1 MPLPAHVDTSVR
13 EMTMSQATA
22 RLLMAIGAIVG
33 TPLFATLLFIFFES
47 TWIRA
52 DQDAF
57 IAACVSTGFL
67 FILGWIAIWRR
78 AVSWTRFRRLMMA
91 VSVFWSVGIAT
102 IVGYCAGELASRQG
116 SFMFMFA
123 TVTLW
128 WPIWIIST
136 ALIWRES
143 SVERLVRDG
152 GGEHPSIHCPACG
165 YDLTGLYEARC
176 PECGQRFTLDQLVA
190 LNRPDLDHTRDRPL
204 QPTER

>member
-1 MPLPAHVDTSVR
+1 
-13 EMTMSQATA
+13 MSQATA

-102 IVGYCAGELASRQG
+102 IVGYCAGELAPVKVPSCSCSRRSPCGGRSG
-116 SFMFMFA
+116 S
-123 TVTLW
+123 
-128 WPIWIIST
+128 S
-136 ALIWRES
+136 
-143 SVERLVRDG
+143 
-152 GGEHPSIHCPACG
+152 
-165 YDLTGLYEARC
+165 AR
-176 PECGQRFTLDQLVA
+176 R
-190 LNRPDLDHTRDRPL
+190 
-204 QPTER
+204 